1 MRRLLGISAVIILAL
16 GFVAVVVTLYLYWT
30 KSPQLGAGSPK
41 TISWDPTPNVEHY
54 TLKCGTERGRYT
66 LPPVIVRSP
75 TTQVPVQTVASR
87 PGTYFC
93 VVTASNA
100 SVESGPSNEIIFVVR

>member
-1 MRRLLGISAVIILAL
+1 MRRLVRVSTVIILAIAL
-16 GFVAVVVTLYLYWT
+16 LAVVVTIYVNRKNLPLL
-30 KSPQLGAGSPK
+30 SQGSPK
-41 TISWDPTPNVEHY
+41 TISWNPTPNAEHY

-66 LPPVIVRSP
+66 LPSVIVRSP
-75 TTQVPVQTVASR
+75 ATQVPVQAVTSQ

-100 SVESGPSNEIIFVVR
+100 VGESGPSNEITFVIR